1 MFNIAIFGSNS
12 QISKDLIPKL
22 LNNENI
28 YLNLFSTNSEL
39 LLEWL
44 KLKKIKKKIKILN
57 YDDFFAMSN
66 YDVIINF
73 IGCSDPKYTQILSE
87 EKCISFKKFDNL
99 ILEYLKKNINCKY
112 IFISSGV
119 AGNLSIKNTF
129 LSDKSFKLEF
139 NDNENNSVYSKMKYD
154 IEKVHRCLNHLPIVD
169 LRVFSYVGQN
179 VNLDSKLFL
188 SQIIKSIKS
197 SKVLTVSPD
206 DFVRDYI
213 HEDDFF
219 SLILQI
225 IKSKPLTECL
235 ILIVENL

>member
-1 MFNIAIFGSNS
+1 
-12 QISKDLIPKL
+12 
-22 LNNENI
+22 
-28 YLNLFSTNSEL
+28 
-39 LLEWL
+39 
-44 KLKKIKKKIKILN
+44 
-57 YDDFFAMSN
+57 
-66 YDVIINF
+66 
-73 IGCSDPKYTQILSE
+73 
-87 EKCISFKKFDNL
+87 
-99 ILEYLKKNINCKY
+99 
-112 IFISSGV
+112 
-119 AGNLSIKNTF
+119 
-129 LSDKSFKLEF
+129 
-139 NDNENNSVYSKMKYD
+139 MKYD

-235 ILIVENL
+235 IL